1 MECSEPPQ
9 RLSINPADSDLEA
22 TTLGRKREHFAKPV
36 IFTSEQICTITD
48 KFDDRNLI
56 GPTQFGKVYRGKI
69 CEVVSGSKT
78 QNVIVKIWDE
88 KSDDLVGNDDYLMVK
103 EEVMFLTDASVVD
116 HPNLVNLIGY
126 CCEEQLMAVVYDL
139 DPLDTLHN
147 MMLKDDFN
155 WLGRIKVAL
164 VFARLLDFLH
174 RQNKPYLVFN
184 IDACHIM
191 VDQEFNPVLFD
202 FGLMSGGLI
211 GEMSYPKQFIYMSL
225 GYVDPF
231 YVNRGLRRGLFC
243 DVFSYGVILIE
254 LIAKIAID
262 NKKLQSIR
270 YLLPDEWA
278 KSLYQPGG
286 SLVEKSL
293 EKDAGYHA
301 TDGPIITKLAMHC
314 VEYLPKDRPTMK
326 EVVEQLQSLQVVQL
340 QGDEQKKKKN
350 FHGDALG
357 PSN

>member
-1 MECSEPPQ
+1 MATEIAAPVPLTNRHPGFVLSGEAQPKKAKASLAECSEPPQ

-22 TTLGRKREHFAKPV
+22 TK
-36 IFTSEQICTITD
+36 
-48 KFDDRNLI
+48 NLI

-69 CEVVSGSKT
+69 CEGVSGSKT

-88 KSDDLVGNDDYLMVK
+88 KSDDLVGHDDYLMV
-103 EEVMFLTDASVVD
+103 EEEEMFLTDASVVD

-126 CCEEQLMAVVYDL
+126 CCEEQVRAVVYDL

-155 WLGRIKVAL
+155 WLWRIKVAL
-164 VFARLLDFLH
+164 GIARLLDFLH
-174 RQNKPYLVFN
+174 GQNKPYLIFN

-191 VDQEFNPVLFD
+191 VDQEFNPILFD

-231 YVNRGLRRGLFC
+231 FVNRGLRGLFS
-243 DVFSYGVILIE
+243 DVFSYGVILVE

-262 NKKLQSIR
+262 KEKLRSIR
-270 YLLPDEWA
+270 DLPDEWA
-278 KSLYQPGG
+278 RSVYKPGC

-314 VEYLPKDRPTMK
+314 VEYHPKDRPTMK
-326 EVVEQLQSLQVVQL
+326 EVVEQLQSLQVFQL
-340 QGDEQKKKKN
+340 HGDEQKKKP
-350 FHGDALG
+350 FMVMH
-357 PSN
+357 